1 MGRSEKLYVTQ
12 SEWSGEKGQHLRSK
26 GAFNPMH
33 NAEAGFKPLPF
44 DCCALSLA
52 PFENPVMI
60 KETGTVFDLINIL
73 PYIRKYHSNP
83 ASGNPTTI
91 KDLIKLHY
99 HKNATGDYYDP
110 VTFKTFNQHTHIVA
124 IASSGNVFSFDAIDK
139 LNIKAKFWEDLLTGQ
154 PFTKADI
161 VTLQDPRNPPNLNE
175 LEFIKD
181 KKIVSDKEADE
192 VLNDPLG
199 TINVNATGGAS
210 ALLKKISDKQNEG
223 KETSD
228 SQSTDNS
235 HLVKAPTHFPK
246 TGNQPASGSLTGVKA
261 YNAAKHSTGRTAA
274 SFTSTILDPQSRNES
289 ALIDEDELMFE
300 EVEKLAGAR
309 GKDKA
314 KGKAYVRIV
323 TNHGSLNVEL
333 HCEKAPKTC
342 YNWLMLARGRKYD
355 GVSFHRNIPGF
366 MIQGGD
372 PSGTGRGG
380 ESFYGNPFGDEYD
393 RKGAYKHDARGVL
406 AMANAG
412 PSTNTSQ
419 FFITYRPTPHLDGK
433 HTVFGHLVGGMDT
446 LASLE
451 SIQVD
456 KATSRPMR
464 TIRMEEI
471 QIFSDP
477 FEEYKAN
484 LANRMKRERGDYA
497 EEERKAR
504 MKANKEKNRT
514 TWFGTDLGEKQIRS
528 QPATKEDD
536 NMKELLG
543 GTGGGGVGKY
553 LSLKRP
559 ANPDAGVPPKKKKDR
574 SGFSDFSSW

>member
-1 MGRSEKLYVTQ
+1 M
-12 SEWSGEKGQHLRSK
+12 
-26 GAFNPMH
+26 
-33 NAEAGFKPLPF
+33 
-44 DCCALSLA
+44 
-52 PFENPVMI
+52 
-60 KETGTVFDLINIL
+60 
-73 PYIRKYHSNP
+73 
-83 ASGNPTTI
+83 
-91 KDLIKLHY
+91 
-99 HKNATGDYYDP
+99 
-110 VTFKTFNQHTHIVA
+110 
-124 IASSGNVFSFDAIDK
+124 
-139 LNIKAKFWEDLLTGQ
+139 
-154 PFTKADI
+154 
-161 VTLQDPRNPPNLNE
+161 NE
-175 LEFIKD
+175 LEFIKN

-471 QIFSDP
+471 QMWVITSI
-477 FEEYKAN
+477 
-484 LANRMKRERGDYA
+484 
-497 EEERKAR
+497 
-504 MKANKEKNRT
+504 
-514 TWFGTDLGEKQIRS
+514 TW
-528 QPATKEDD
+528 
-536 NMKELLG
+536 
-543 GTGGGGVGKY
+543 
-553 LSLKRP
+553 
-559 ANPDAGVPPKKKKDR
+559 
-574 SGFSDFSSW
+574 